1 MSKPMVSSITCK
13 NYDEGT
19 VQAAVEQ
26 ALSKI
31 LPGGLPDLVRPGS
44 TVAIKV
50 NMLMAK
56 SPDRAVTT
64 HPSVAKAVCNL
75 VKECGAQAII
85 IDSPGGPYTPI
96 LLRNAYDKCG
106 FAKVAE
112 ETGAILNLDTSTI
125 KVKKDTQANLNG
137 AELLRPAIEAD
148 VLINLPKLKT
158 HGLTTMTCAV
168 KNLFGLV
175 PGIQKFEY
183 HMRSPELNDFCS
195 MLVAIA
201 ELAEPDLTIVD
212 AIIGMEGEG
221 PSSGRPYEVGV
232 ILAGTNVHAV
242 DLVASSMLGLQPEQ
256 VPTIVVGQA
265 VGLCPLSLSDVDIR
279 GQVAHNHRRA
289 TLPTST
295 IRTHLLDQLMPRQWA
310 DNFSQ
315 KLRPK
320 PIFISSTCSS
330 CGVCVRSCPPQA
342 IELKSGELPRVALDK
357 CIRCFCCQELCPQ
370 EAIEVGRS
378 WLGRLLFRS

>member
-1 MSKPMVSSITCK
+1 MNKPIVSSTICTT
-13 NYDEGT
+13 YDEDA
-19 VQAAVEQ
+19 VHAAVKQ
-26 ALSKI
+26 AIAKV
-31 LPGGLPDLVRPGS
+31 LPGGLADLVKPGA

-56 SPDRAVTT
+56 SPDKAVTT

-75 VKECGAQAII
+75 VKECGAQALI

-96 LLRNAYDKCG
+96 LLRNAYEKCG

-112 ETGAILNLDTSTI
+112 ETGAILNVDTSTI
-125 KVKKDTQANLNG
+125 KVKRETRANLNG
-137 AELLRPAIEAD
+137 AEMLRPAIEAD

-158 HGLTTMTCAV
+158 HGLTTMTCGV

-183 HMRSPELNDFCS
+183 HMRSPELRDFCS
-195 MLVAIA
+195 MLVGIA
-201 ELAEPDLTIVD
+201 ELAAPDLTIVD
-212 AIIGMEGEG
+212 AIVGMEGEG
-221 PSSGRPYEVGV
+221 PSSGTPYEVGA
-232 ILAGTNVHAV
+232 ILASRDVHAV
-242 DLVASSMLGLQPEQ
+242 DLVAAAMLGLRPEQ

-265 VGLCPLSLSDVDIR
+265 VGLCPMSLSDVDMR
-279 GQVAHNHRRA
+279 GQVGPQHRGA
-289 TLPTST
+289 TLPTAS
-295 IRTHLLDQLMPRQWA
+295 IQTHLLDQLMPRRWA
-310 DNFSQ
+310 DSFSR

-320 PIFISSTCSS
+320 PIFMRSTCSS

-342 IELKSGELPRVALDK
+342 IELKRGELPKVALDK

-370 EAIEVGRS
+370 EAIEVSRS
-378 WLGRLLFRS
+378 WLGRLLFR

>member
-1 MSKPMVSSITCK
+1 MNKPLVSSITCAT
-13 NYDEGT
+13 YDESA
-19 VQAAVEQ
+19 VQAAVER
-26 ALSKI
+26 AI
-31 LPGGLPDLVRPGS
+31 AEIWPGGLAHLVKPGT

-75 VKECGAQAII
+75 VKECGAQAVI

-96 LLRNAYDKCG
+96 LLRNAYEKCG

-112 ETGAILNLDTSTI
+112 ESGAILNVDTSTV
-125 KVKKDTQANLNG
+125 KVKRETKANLNG

-183 HMRSPELNDFCS
+183 HMRSPDLNDFCS
-195 MLVAIA
+195 MLVGIA

-221 PSSGRPYEVGV
+221 PSSGKPYEVGA
-232 ILAGTNVHAV
+232 ILAGRDVHAV
-242 DLVASSMLGLQPEQ
+242 DLVAAAMLGLKPEQ

-265 VGLCPLSLSDVDIR
+265 VGLCPMSLSEVDVR
-279 GQVAHNHRRA
+279 GQVSPKHRGA
-289 TLPTST
+289 SLPTAS
-295 IRTHLLDQLMPRQWA
+295 IRTHLLDQLMPRRWA
-310 DNFSQ
+310 DRLSRQ
-315 KLRPK
+315 LRPK
-320 PIFISSTCSS
+320 PIFMRSTCSS

-342 IELKSGELPRVALDK
+342 IELKQGELPQVELDK

-378 WLGRLLFRS
+378 WLGRLLFR